1 MSDSQC
7 KNHCTNQQRATNV
20 VYQAHHVSR
29 SKRGQVVGTRGG
41 FRGCTVWLTG
51 LSGAGK
57 TTIGFALEE
66 YLVSH
71 GIPCYSL
78 DGDNIRHGLNKNLG
92 FTSADREENIR
103 RIAEVA
109 RLFADAGLVCITSF
123 ISPYA
128 KDRIKAHKIHDN
140 AGLPFYEIFVNAPL
154 DICEKRDVKGLYKK
168 ARAGEIKGF
177 TGIDAEYEKPE
188 FPKLVLKTDVYSV
201 NECIQQVVELLQQEA
216 IVPPAAI
223 KDIEELFVPENK
235 LDLVRAE
242 AETLPTLQITKV
254 DLQWV
259 QILSEGW
266 ATPLKGFMREREYLQ
281 VIHFNTLLDDGLG
294 NSATPLQTTL
304 GGLINQSIPIVLAV
318 FSKDKERLDGCVAL
332 ALEYKGKRVAILRHP
347 EFYEHRKEERCG
359 RVWGT
364 TCTKHPHVKIVM
376 ESGEWLVGGDLEVL
390 ERITWNDGLDQ
401 YRLTP
406 QELKEKF
413 KELNADAVFAFQLR
427 NPVHNGHALLMQDT
441 KRRLLERGYRHPVL
455 LLHPLG
461 GWTKDDDVPLDW
473 RMKQHAAVLEEGILD
488 PKTTVV
494 AIFPSPML
502 YAGPTEVQWHCRA
515 RMIAGAN
522 FYIVGRDPAGMPHPE
537 TKQDLY
543 EPTQGAKVLSMA
555 PGLTSVEIIP
565 FRVAAY
571 NKVKKAM
578 DFYDPERHSEYDFIS
593 GTRMRKLA
601 REGQNPPDG
610 FMAPKAWKVLT
621 DYYCS
626 LEKNS

>member
-1 MSDSQC
+1 MSKPAQYQKS
-7 KNHCTNQQRATNV
+7 TNV
-20 VYQAHHVSR
+20 VYQSHHVSR
-29 SKRGQVVGTRGG
+29 NKRGQVVGTRGG

-57 TTIGFALEE
+57 TTLGFALEE

-71 GIPCYSL
+71 AIPCYSL

-92 FTSADREENIR
+92 FSSEDREENIR

-109 RLFADAGLVCITSF
+109 KLFADAGLVCITSF
-123 ISPYA
+123 ISPYT
-128 KDRIKAHKIHDN
+128 KDREEARKIHDN
-140 AGLPFYEIFVNAPL
+140 SGLPFFEIFVDAPL
-154 DICEKRDVKGLYKK
+154 SICESRDVKGLYKK

-177 TGIDAEYEKPE
+177 TGIDSGYEKPDAPE
-188 FPKLVLKTDVYSV
+188 LVLKTNLHSV
-201 NECIQQVVELLQQEA
+201 NECIQQIVELLQERE
-216 IVPPAAI
+216 IVPSGAA
-223 KDIEELFVPENK
+223 KDIHELFVPENK
-235 LDLVRAE
+235 LNQAREE
-242 AETLPTLQITKV
+242 AENLPAIEITKL

-266 ATPLKGFMREREYLQ
+266 ATPLKGFMRERQYLQ
-281 VIHFNTLLDDGLG
+281 VLHFDTLIDGG
-294 NSATPLQTTL
+294 V
-304 GGLINQSIPIVLAV
+304 INLSIPIVLPV
-318 FSKDKERLDGCVAL
+318 SLEDKEKLSDTNAIAL
-332 ALEYKGKRVAILRHP
+332 SYEGKRVAILRNP
-347 EFYEHRKEERCG
+347 EFYEHRKEERCA

-364 TCTKHPHVKIVM
+364 TCAQHPHVKMIL
-376 ESGEWLVGGDLEVL
+376 ESGDWLVGGDLEVL
-390 ERITWNDGLDQ
+390 ERIRWADGLDQ

-406 QELKEKF
+406 LELKQKAREM
-413 KELNADAVFAFQLR
+413 NADAVFAFQLR

-441 KRRLLERGYRHPVL
+441 RRHLLDRGYKCPVL

-488 PKTTVV
+488 PKSTIV

-502 YAGPTEVQWHCRA
+502 YAGPTEVQWHCRC
-515 RMIAGAN
+515 RMIAGSN

-537 TKQDLY
+537 TKADLY
-543 EPTQGAKVLSMA
+543 EPTHGGKVLSMA

-571 NKVKKAM
+571 NTKNKAM
-578 DFYDPERHSEYDFIS
+578 EFYDRERHNEFDFIS

-601 REGQNPPDG
+601 REAQNPPDG

-626 LEKNS
+626 LDKNC

>member
-1 MSDSQC
+1 MSGVKKQKTESRQ
-7 KNHCTNQQRATNV
+7 KSTNV

-29 SKRGQVVGTRGG
+29 NKRGQVVGTRGG

-57 TTIGFALEE
+57 TTISFALEE

-78 DGDNIRHGLNKNLG
+78 DGDNVRHGLNKNLG
-92 FTSADREENIR
+92 FSPGDREENIR

-109 RLFADAGLVCITSF
+109 KLFADAGLVCITSF
-123 ISPYA
+123 ISPFT
-128 KDRIKAHKIHDN
+128 KDRENARKIHES
-140 AGLPFYEIFVNAPL
+140 AGLPFFEIFVDAPL
-154 DICEKRDVKGLYKK
+154 NICESRDVKGLYKR

-177 TGIDAEYEKPE
+177 TGIDSDYEKPE
-188 FPKLVLKTDVYSV
+188 TPELVLKTNLSPVSDCV
-201 NECIQQVVELLQQEA
+201 QQVVELLQEQN
-216 IVPPAAI
+216 IVPHTI
-223 KDIEELFVPENK
+223 MKGIHELFVPENK
-235 LDLVRAE
+235 LDQVRAE
-242 AETLPTLQITKV
+242 AEALPSLAITKL

-259 QILSEGW
+259 QVLSEGW
-266 ATPLKGFMREREYLQ
+266 ATPLKGFMREKEYLQ
-281 VIHFNTLLDDGLG
+281 AVHFDTLLDGTGSPDGVI
-294 NSATPLQTTL
+294 SM
-304 GGLINQSIPIVLAV
+304 SIPIVLPVSAD
-318 FSKDKERLDGCVAL
+318 DKTRLEGRSEFVLTYDGR
-332 ALEYKGKRVAILRHP
+332 RVAILRDP
-347 EFYEHRKEERCG
+347 EFYEHRKEERCS

-364 TCTKHPHVKIVM
+364 ACAKHPHIKMVM
-376 ESGEWLVGGDLEVL
+376 ESGDWLVGGDLQVL
-390 ERITWNDGLDQ
+390 ERIRWNDGLDQ

-406 QELKEKF
+406 LELKQKC
-413 KELNADAVFAFQLR
+413 KEMNADAVFAFQLR

-441 KRRLLERGYRHPVL
+441 RRRLLERGYKHPVL

-473 RMKQHAAVLEEGILD
+473 RMKQHAAVLEEGVLD
-488 PKTTVV
+488 PKSTIV

-502 YAGPTEVQWHCRA
+502 YAGPTEVQWHCRS

-537 TKQDLY
+537 TKKDLY
-543 EPTQGAKVLSMA
+543 EPTHGGKVLSMA

-571 NKVKKAM
+571 NKAKKAM
-578 DFYDPERHSEYDFIS
+578 DFYDPARHNEFDFIS

-601 REGQNPPDG
+601 REGENPPDG

-621 DYYCS
+621 DYYRS
-626 LEKNS
+626 LEKNN